1 MVRSV
6 SPMPEIARFV
16 EALREAFG
24 ADEINAIVRRGR
36 AGEPVFFAREGGMEF
51 GTPLATAAGWDAR
64 RSSTATI
71 ATTAAARVSKPGC
84 AAVNI
89 VREARL
95 GLRDKSGVVFAII
108 PTGNV
113 VAAA

>member
-36 AGEPVFFAREGGMEF
+36 TGEPVFFAREGGMEF
-51 GTPLATAAGWDAR
+51 GTPLATAAGWDASAVVDR
-64 RSSTATI
+64 HYCDDCGGACLETGVRCSEHRARG
-71 ATTAAARVSKPGC
+71 AARP
-84 AAVNI
+84 
-89 VREARL
+89 AR
-95 GLRDKSGVVFAII
+95 
-108 PTGNV
+108 
-113 VAAA
+113 